1 MARNLRSMSDA
12 TLAAN
17 AVEAKRAANAATAAY
32 DAIVAEIKSRATFG
46 TVETD
51 GGKVTLADPYSRTDF
66 DTATGKILIPDWEAT
81 CSKVTNVSA
90 SVRVTFR

>member
-1 MARNLRSMSDA
+1 MARNLHAMSDA
-12 TLAAN
+12 TLSAN

-46 TVETD
+46 TVESAE
-51 GGKVTLADPYSRTDF
+51 GKVTLSDPYTRTDF
-66 DTATGKILIPDWEAT
+66 DTARAKILIPDWEAT
-81 CSKVTNVSA
+81 CSKATAVSA